1 MKKITIIS
9 LISFAAGLILAAF
22 LFVYYPKN
30 EPQTAFLQ
38 ETESAP
44 LSSNLYASP
53 PQQPNAKL
61 DFAAVAEKISPAV
74 VSITSTRVEKRKT
87 SSNLFNDS
95 PFDDFW
101 DRFFGTPRGQEQE
114 YRQEVRGTGFFISSD
129 GYILTNN
136 HLVEKAIEIKI
147 KSLQGEE
154 YEAEVIGADPQTDL
168 ALIKVKGKNLPY
180 TELGKSEELK
190 VGEWVLAIGNP
201 LGFANTVTAGIVSA
215 KGRLIRGIINELP
228 YQDFIQTDAAINRG
242 NSGGPLVNMR
252 GKVIGINS
260 MIFSPSGGSIG
271 IGFAISSK
279 LAKNIVSQLKE
290 NGRVIRGYIGVTVL
304 AVDKDL
310 KNSLNLN
317 SKKGAVLNEVV
328 EGLPADKAGLK
339 RYDTIIA
346 INGEPVESDSDL
358 SFKISN
364 SPPGKK
370 ITLTIIRDGKE
381 KNIEVKVAEKDGE
394 EKIEDVATSGG
405 EIGIS
410 VKEMT
415 PRLAKYYNYKTD
427 TGLIISEVK
436 PYSEAHKK
444 GLEVGDIILE
454 ANRKKMEKIGELEKI
469 VKRTKPGD
477 AILLLI
483 RRESRDRRGSTQ
495 DFIVTLRTPE

>member
-1 MKKITIIS
+1 MKKITTIAI
-9 LISFAAGLILAAF
+9 ISFAAGLILAAF
-22 LFVYYPKN
+22 LFVYYPENKN
-30 EPQTAFLQ
+30 QTAFLQ

-44 LSSNLYASP
+44 LSSTLYAFP
-53 PQQPNAKL
+53 PQQSNAKL

-74 VSITSTRVEKRKT
+74 VSITSIKVEKRRT
-87 SSNLFNDS
+87 SNMFDDS

-136 HLVEKAIEIKI
+136 HLVEKSVEVKI

-154 YEAEVIGADPQTDL
+154 YEAEVIGTDPQTDL
-168 ALIKVKGKNLPY
+168 ALIKVEGKNLPY
-180 TELGKSEELK
+180 AELGKSEELK

-201 LGFANTVTAGIVSA
+201 LGFSNTVTAGIVSA

-279 LAKNIVSQLKE
+279 LAKNIINQLKE
-290 NGRVIRGYIGVTVL
+290 SGRVIRGYIGVTVL

-310 KNSLNLN
+310 KNTLNLK
-317 SKKGAVLNEVV
+317 SKKGAVLNDVV

-339 RYDTIIA
+339 RYDAIIA

-364 SPPGKK
+364 SQPGKK

-436 PYSEAHKK
+436 RYSEAHKK

-454 ANRKKMEKIGELEKI
+454 ANRKKMDKIGDLEKV
-469 VKRTKPGD
+469 VKKTKPGD

-483 RRESRDRRGSTQ
+483 RRESRDRRGGAQ

>member
-1 MKKITIIS
+1 MKKTTIIAM
-9 LISFAAGLILAAF
+9 ISFAAGLILAAF
-22 LFVYYPKN
+22 LFVYYPENKN
-30 EPQTAFLQ
+30 QTAFLQ

-44 LSSNLYASP
+44 ISSSLYASP

-74 VSITSTRVEKRKT
+74 VSITSIKVEKRRA
-87 SSNLFNDS
+87 SNMFDDS

-114 YRQEVRGTGFFISSD
+114 YRQ
-129 GYILTNN
+129 
-136 HLVEKAIEIKI
+136 
-147 KSLQGEE
+147 
-154 YEAEVIGADPQTDL
+154 DL
-168 ALIKVKGKNLPY
+168 AY
-180 TELGKSEELK
+180 SELGKSEELK

-201 LGFANTVTAGIVSA
+201 LGFSNTVTAGIVSA

-252 GKVIGINS
+252 GKVFGINS

-279 LAKNIVSQLKE
+279 LAKNIISQLKE
-290 NGRVIRGYIGVTVL
+290 SGRVIRGYIGVTVL
-304 AVDKDL
+304 PVDKDL
-310 KNSLNLN
+310 KNALNLK
-317 SKKGAVLNEVV
+317 SKKGAVLNDVV

-339 RYDTIIA
+339 RYDAIIA

-364 SPPGKK
+364 SQPGKK
-370 ITLTIIRDGKE
+370 IALTIIRDGEE
-381 KNIEVKVAEKDGE
+381 KNIEVKVAEKDSE

-427 TGLIISEVK
+427 KQTG
-436 PYSEAHKK
+436 KK
-444 GLEVGDIILE
+444 W
-454 ANRKKMEKIGELEKI
+454 KK
-469 VKRTKPGD
+469 
-477 AILLLI
+477 
-483 RRESRDRRGSTQ
+483 
-495 DFIVTLRTPE
+495 

>member
-290 NGRVIRGYIGVTVL
+290 NGRVIRGYI
-304 AVDKDL
+304 
-310 KNSLNLN
+310 
-317 SKKGAVLNEVV
+317 
-328 EGLPADKAGLK
+328 
-339 RYDTIIA
+339 
-346 INGEPVESDSDL
+346 
-358 SFKISN
+358 
-364 SPPGKK
+364 
-370 ITLTIIRDGKE
+370 
-381 KNIEVKVAEKDGE
+381 
-394 EKIEDVATSGG
+394 
-405 EIGIS
+405 
-410 VKEMT
+410 
-415 PRLAKYYNYKTD
+415 
-427 TGLIISEVK
+427 
-436 PYSEAHKK
+436 
-444 GLEVGDIILE
+444 
-454 ANRKKMEKIGELEKI
+454 
-469 VKRTKPGD
+469 
-477 AILLLI
+477 
-483 RRESRDRRGSTQ
+483 
-495 DFIVTLRTPE
+495 

>member
-1 MKKITIIS
+1 MKKTTIIAI
-9 LISFAAGLILAAF
+9 ISFAAGLILAAF

-30 EPQTAFLQ
+30 ENQTAFLQ

-44 LSSNLYASP
+44 LSSNLYAFP

-74 VSITSTRVEKRKT
+74 VSITSIKVEKRMT
-87 SSNLFNDS
+87 SGNLFNDS

-168 ALIKVKGKNLPY
+168 ALIKVEGKNLPY

-279 LAKNIVSQLKE
+279 LAKNIITQLKE
-290 NGRVIRGYIGVTVL
+290 SGRVIRGYIGVTVL

-310 KNSLNLN
+310 KSSLNLK
-317 SKKGAVLNEVV
+317 SKKGAVLNDVV

-339 RYDTIIA
+339 RYDAIIA

-370 ITLTIIRDGKE
+370 ITLTIIRDGEE

-436 PYSEAHKK
+436 RYSEAHKK

-454 ANRKKMEKIGELEKI
+454 ANRKKMDKIGELEKI